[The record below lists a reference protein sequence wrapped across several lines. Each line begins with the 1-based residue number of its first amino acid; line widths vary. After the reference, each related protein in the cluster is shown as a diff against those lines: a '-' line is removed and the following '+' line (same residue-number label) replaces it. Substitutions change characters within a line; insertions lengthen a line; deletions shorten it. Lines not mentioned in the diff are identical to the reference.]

1 MNINKIKRWLNEDK
15 GGFGAFLILVI
26 VGLAFYALQRK
37 DPIPTYDLA
46 QIETERKTPTERV
59 VNRKPF
65 TATTP
70 AEIEAEKTAAQEADS
85 IFAAREKEKE
95 EVKPKAKTPA
105 PKPKAKPKPTRK
117 RISNEDLVRSKL
129 RAGMSVRQIAKATGL
144 EKKYIRDI
152 KKRKECNCP

>member
-37 DPIPTYDLA
+37 DPVPTYDLS
-46 QIETERKTPTERV
+46 QIETESATPTEQV
-59 VNRKPF
+59 INRKPYT
-65 TATTP
+65 TAAT
-70 AEIEAEKTAAQEADS
+70 ARIDAEKVAALKADS

-95 EVKPKAKTPA
+95 LVKEKVKTTP
-105 PKPKAKPKPTRK
+105 PKPKYKPKPTRK
-117 RISNEDLVRSKL
+117 RISNEALVRSKL
-129 RAGMSVRQIAKATGL
+129 RAGMTVRQIAKATGL

-152 KKRKECNCP
+152 KRKARM